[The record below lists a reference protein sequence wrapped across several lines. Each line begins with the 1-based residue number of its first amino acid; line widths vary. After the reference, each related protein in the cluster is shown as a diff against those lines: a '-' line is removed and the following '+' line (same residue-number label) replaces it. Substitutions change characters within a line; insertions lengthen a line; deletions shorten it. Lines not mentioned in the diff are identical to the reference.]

1 MPRTYNIDIDSY
13 IGYPIS
19 KGYVKSKL
27 QPMKGKPCAVRIN
40 SYGGD
45 VQTALDIRQ
54 QFIDHGQVTA
64 YIIGM
69 TASAATILAMG
80 ARKVVM
86 SRYALMLV
94 HPCSAVVS
102 AWGYYNKEELAKA
115 IEQLRKTQAD
125 LKTLDRVVAS
135 IYAAKV
141 GAHNAGSMAALMQEA
156 RWIGAEEALHLG
168 LIDEIDPDEQQPDP
182 AKVPMTDAQ
191 REHIVACGLPVPTF
205 GMEAESTEAE
215 STEGESTEAESTEA
229 ESTGTT
235 ATNAGNPPHTT
246 TEQQMRKSI
255 GEAVRD
261 FFETIFARAA
271 KPSCAAKPAEAK
283 PQGAAAATT
292 ADKPHNTNTPI
303 MNTQTL
309 TPATLCAKLG
319 VAQFSATDGKV
330 TFTTEQIDAL
340 EKVIKALDDAK
351 ADAEAQLNATD
362 GDTTD
367 SAKPADEADEGTALP
382 GAEACDFYR
391 KFGSLI

>member
-1 MPRTYNIDIDSY
+1 MPRTYQIDIDSY

-19 KGYVKSKL
+19 KGYIKSKL
-27 QPMKGKPCAVRIN
+27 QPLKGKPCTVRIN

-94 HPCSAVVS
+94 HPCSAGVLK
-102 AWGYYNKEELAKA
+102 WGYYNKEELAKA
-115 IEQLRKTQAD
+115 IEDLRKTQAD

-141 GAHNAGSMAALMQEA
+141 GDSNVGKMEALMHEA
-156 RWIGAEEALHLG
+156 RWIGAEEALRLG
-168 LIDEIDPDEQQPDP
+168 LIDEIDPDEEQPDP
-182 AKVPMTDAQ
+182 AKEPMTDAQ

-205 GMEAESTEAE
+205 GMSAESMAAESTEPE
-215 STEGESTEAESTEA
+215 STVANIA
-229 ESTGTT
+229 
-235 ATNAGNPPHTT
+235 NAGHT
-246 TEQQMRKSI
+246 TEQQMRKTI

-283 PQGAAAATT
+283 PHDAAAAT
-292 ADKPHNTNTPI
+292 ADYKPHNTNTPI

-319 VAQFSATDGKV
+319 VAHITATDGKV

-340 EKVIKALDDAK
+340 EKAIKALDDEK
-351 ADAEAQLNATD
+351 NEAEAKLNATD
-362 GDTTD
+362 GDTTG
-367 SAKPADEADEGTALP
+367 SAKPSTEADEGTALP

-391 KFGSLI
+391 KYGSLI

>member
-1 MPRTYNIDIDSY
+1 MPRTYHIDIDSY

-27 QPMKGKPCAVRIN
+27 QPLKGKPCAVRIN

-94 HPCSAVVS
+94 HPCSTAVTN
-102 AWGYYNKEELAKA
+102 WGYYNKEELAKA
-115 IEQLRKTQAD
+115 IEKLRKAQAD

-141 GAHNAGSMAALMQEA
+141 GDSNVGKMEALMHEA
-156 RWIGAEEALHLG
+156 RWIGAEEALRLG
-168 LIDEIDPDEQQPDP
+168 LIDEIDPDEEQPDP
-182 AKVPMTDAQ
+182 AKEPMTDAQ

-205 GMEAESTEAE
+205 NTNTASTNTNTA
-215 STEGESTEAESTEA
+215 SIT
-229 ESTGTT
+229 TT
-235 ATNAGNPPHTT
+235 ATA
-246 TEQQMRKSI
+246 TEQQMRKTI

-271 KPSCAAKPAEAK
+271 KPSCAAKSAEAK
-283 PQGAAAATT
+283 PQGAAAAT
-292 ADKPHNTNTPI
+292 ADDKPHNTNTPI

-309 TPATLCAKLG
+309 TPATLFAKLG
-319 VAQFSATDGKV
+319 VAHITATDGKV

-340 EKVIKALDDAK
+340 EKAIKALEDEK
-351 ADAEAQLNATD
+351 NEAEAKLNAAD
-362 GDTTD
+362 GDTTG
-367 SAKPADEADEGTALP
+367 SAKPSTEADEGTALP

-391 KFGSLI
+391 KYGSLI

>member
-94 HPCSAVVS
+94 HPCSAAVS
-102 AWGYYNKEELAKA
+102 TWGYYNKEELAKA
-115 IEQLRKTQAD
+115 IEGLRKTQAD

-141 GAHNAGSMAALMQEA
+141 GERNAGSMAALMQEA
-156 RWIGAEEALHLG
+156 RWIGAEEALRLG
-168 LIDEIDPDEQQPDP
+168 LIDEIDPDEEQPDP
-182 AKVPMTDAQ
+182 AKEPMTDAQ

-205 GMEAESTEAE
+205 GGAAESTEAE
-215 STEGESTEAESTEA
+215 STEPESTVANIA
-229 ESTGTT
+229 
-235 ATNAGNPPHTT
+235 NAGHT

-271 KPSCAAKPAEAK
+271 KPSCAAEPAEAK

-292 ADKPHNTNTPI
+292 DDKPHNTNTPI

-319 VAQFSATDGKV
+319 VAHITATDGKV

-340 EKVIKALDDAK
+340 EKVIKALDDEK
-351 ADAEAQLNATD
+351 NEAEAKLNATD
-362 GDTTD
+362 GDTTN
-367 SAKPADEADEGTALP
+367 SAKPSTEADEGTALP

-391 KFGSLI
+391 KYGSLI

>member
-1 MPRTYNIDIDSY
+1 MPRTYHIDIDSY

-27 QPMKGKPCAVRIN
+27 QPLKGKPCTVRIN

-94 HPCSAVVS
+94 HPCSTAVTN
-102 AWGYYNKEELAKA
+102 WGYYNKEELAKA
-115 IEQLRKTQAD
+115 IEKLRKAQAD

-141 GAHNAGSMAALMQEA
+141 GDSNVGKMEALMHEA
-156 RWIGAEEALHLG
+156 RWIGAEEALRLG
-168 LIDEIDPDEQQPDP
+168 LIDEIDPDEEQPDP
-182 AKVPMTDAQ
+182 AKEPMTDAQ

-205 GMEAESTEAE
+205 NTNTASTNTNTA
-215 STEGESTEAESTEA
+215 SIT
-229 ESTGTT
+229 TT
-235 ATNAGNPPHTT
+235 ATA
-246 TEQQMRKSI
+246 TEQQMPKTI

-271 KPSCAAKPAEAK
+271 KPSCAAKSAEAK
-283 PQGAAAATT
+283 PQGEAAAT
-292 ADKPHNTNTPI
+292 ADYKPHNTNTPI

-319 VAQFSATDGKV
+319 VAHITATDGKV

-340 EKVIKALDDAK
+340 EKAIKALDDEK
-351 ADAEAQLNATD
+351 NEAEAKLNATD
-362 GDTTD
+362 GDTTG
-367 SAKPADEADEGTALP
+367 SAKPSTEADEGTALP

-391 KFGSLI
+391 KYGSLI

>member
-1 MPRTYNIDIDSY
+1 MPRTYHIDIDSY

-27 QPMKGKPCAVRIN
+27 QPLKGKPCAVRIN

-94 HPCSAVVS
+94 HPCSAGVS
-102 AWGYYNKEELAKA
+102 KLGYYNKEELAEA
-115 IEQLRKTQAD
+115 IEDLRKTQAD

-141 GAHNAGSMAALMQEA
+141 GDSNVGKMEALMHEA
-156 RWIGAEEALHLG
+156 RWIGAEEALRLG
-168 LIDEIDPDEQQPDP
+168 LIDEIDPDEEQPDP
-182 AKVPMTDAQ
+182 AKEPMTDAQ

-205 GMEAESTEAE
+205 NTNTASTNTNTA
-215 STEGESTEAESTEA
+215 SIT
-229 ESTGTT
+229 TT
-235 ATNAGNPPHTT
+235 ATA
-246 TEQQMRKSI
+246 TEQQMPKTI

-271 KPSCAAKPAEAK
+271 KPSCAAKSAEAE
-283 PQGAAAATT
+283 PQGEAAAT
-292 ADKPHNTNTPI
+292 ADDKPHNTNTPI

-319 VAQFSATDGKV
+319 VAHITATDGKV

-340 EKVIKALDDAK
+340 EKAIKALEDEK
-351 ADAEAQLNATD
+351 NEAEAKLNAAD
-362 GDTTD
+362 GDTTG
-367 SAKPADEADEGTALP
+367 SAKPSTEADEGTALP

-391 KFGSLI
+391 KYGSLI

>member
-27 QPMKGKPCAVRIN
+27 QPLKGKPCTVRIN

-94 HPCSAVVS
+94 HPCSATVS

-205 GMEAESTEAE
+205 GMTAESVAAESAEDE
-215 STEGESTEAESTEA
+215 STEGN
-229 ESTGTT
+229 
-235 ATNAGNPPHTT
+235 ATNAGNTPHTT

-283 PQGAAAATT
+283 PQGDAKPQGAAAATT
-292 ADKPHNTNTPI
+292 DDKPHNTNTPI

-319 VAQFSATDGKV
+319 VAHITATDGKV

-340 EKVIKALDDAK
+340 EKAIKALDDEK
-351 ADAEAQLNATD
+351 NEAEAKLNATD
-362 GDTTD
+362 GDTTG
-367 SAKPADEADEGTALP
+367 SAKPTTEPDEGTALP

-391 KFGSLI
+391 KYGSLI

>member
-1 MPRTYNIDIDSY
+1 MPRTYHIDIDSY

-19 KGYVKSKL
+19 KGYIKSKL
-27 QPMKGKPCAVRIN
+27 QPLKGKPCTVRIN

-94 HPCSAVVS
+94 HPCSAGVS
-102 AWGYYNKEELAKA
+102 KWGYYNKEELAKA
-115 IEQLRKTQAD
+115 IEDLRKTQAD

-141 GAHNAGSMAALMQEA
+141 GDSNVGKMEALMHEA
-156 RWIGAEEALHLG
+156 RWIGAEEALRLG
-168 LIDEIDPDEQQPDP
+168 LIDEIDPDEEQPDP
-182 AKVPMTDAQ
+182 AKEPMTDAQ

-205 GMEAESTEAE
+205 GMSAGSTEAGSTEPE
-215 STEGESTEAESTEA
+215 STVASIT
-229 ESTGTT
+229 TT
-235 ATNAGNPPHTT
+235 ATA
-246 TEQQMRKSI
+246 TEQQMRKTI

-271 KPSCAAKPAEAK
+271 KPSCAAKP
-283 PQGAAAATT
+283 QGAAAATT
-292 ADKPHNTNTPI
+292 DDKPHNTNTPI

-319 VAQFSATDGKV
+319 VAHITATDGKV

-340 EKVIKALDDAK
+340 EKAIKALEDEK
-351 ADAEAQLNATD
+351 NEAEAKLNATD
-362 GDTTD
+362 GDTTG
-367 SAKPADEADEGTALP
+367 SAKPSTEADEGTALP

-391 KFGSLI
+391 KYGSLI

>member
-1 MPRTYNIDIDSY
+1 MPRTYHIDIDSY

-27 QPMKGKPCAVRIN
+27 QPLKGKPCTVRIN

-94 HPCSAVVS
+94 HPCSTAVTN
-102 AWGYYNKEELAKA
+102 WGYYNKEELAKA
-115 IEQLRKTQAD
+115 IEKLRKAQAD

-141 GAHNAGSMAALMQEA
+141 GDSNVGKMEALMHEA
-156 RWIGAEEALHLG
+156 RWIGAEEALRLG
-168 LIDEIDPDEQQPDP
+168 LIDEIDPDEEQPDP
-182 AKVPMTDAQ
+182 AKEPMTDAQ

-205 GMEAESTEAE
+205 NTDTASTNTNTA
-215 STEGESTEAESTEA
+215 SIT
-229 ESTGTT
+229 TT
-235 ATNAGNPPHTT
+235 ATA
-246 TEQQMRKSI
+246 TEQQMRKTI

-292 ADKPHNTNTPI
+292 DDKPHNTNTPI

-319 VAQFSATDGKV
+319 VAHITATDGKV

-340 EKVIKALDDAK
+340 EKAIKALDDEK
-351 ADAEAQLNATD
+351 NEAEAKLNATD
-362 GDTTD
+362 GDTTG
-367 SAKPADEADEGTALP
+367 SAKPSTEADEGTALP

-391 KFGSLI
+391 KYGSLI

>member
-27 QPMKGKPCAVRIN
+27 QPLKGKPCAVRIN

-102 AWGYYNKEELAKA
+102 KWGYYNKEELAKA
-115 IEQLRKTQAD
+115 IEDLRKTQAD

-141 GAHNAGSMAALMQEA
+141 GEHNAGSMAALMQEA

-205 GMEAESTEAE
+205 GMEAENTEDE
-215 STEGESTEAESTEA
+215 SAEAESTEA
-229 ESTGTT
+229 DSTEPEST
-235 ATNAGNPPHTT
+235 NN
-246 TEQQMRKSI
+246 MRKSI

-271 KPSCAAKPAEAK
+271 KPSCADK
-283 PQGAAAATT
+283 PQGEDKATT
-292 ADKPHNTNTPI
+292 DSKQQHSSTPI

-319 VAQFSATDGKV
+319 VAQLTATDGKV

-351 ADAEAQLNATD
+351 ADAEAQLDATD
-362 GDTTD
+362 GDTTG
-367 SAKPADEADEGTALP
+367 SAKPSTEADEGTALP

-391 KFGSLI
+391 KYGSLI

>member
-1 MPRTYNIDIDSY
+1 MPRTYHIDIDSY

-19 KGYVKSKL
+19 KGYVKNKL
-27 QPMKGKPCAVRIN
+27 QPMKGKPCTVRIN

-94 HPCSAVVS
+94 HPCSAAVS
-102 AWGYYNKEELAKA
+102 TWGYYNKEELAKA
-115 IEQLRKTQAD
+115 IEGLRKAQTD

-141 GAHNAGSMAALMQEA
+141 GDSNVGKMEALMHEA
-156 RWIGAEEALHLG
+156 RWIGAEEALRLG
-168 LIDEIDPDEQQPDP
+168 LIDEIDPDEEQPDP
-182 AKVPMTDAQ
+182 AKEPMTDAQ

-205 GMEAESTEAE
+205 GMAAGSMAAESTEAG
-215 STEGESTEAESTEA
+215 STEGTAAATI
-229 ESTGTT
+229 TTT
-235 ATNAGNPPHTT
+235 ATA

-261 FFETIFARAA
+261 FFETLFARAA
-271 KPSCAAKPAEAK
+271 KPSCAAKP
-283 PQGAAAATT
+283 QGADAATT
-292 ADKPHNTNTPI
+292 DDKQHNTNNTI
-303 MNTQTL
+303 MNTQTI

-319 VAQFSATDGKV
+319 VAHITATDGKV
-330 TFTTEQIDAL
+330 TFTTAQVDAL
-340 EKVIKALDDAK
+340 EKAFEAMNKETEKAK
-351 ADAEAQLNATD
+351 AALAATD
-362 GDTTD
+362 GDTTG
-367 SAKPADEADEGTALP
+367 SAKPTTDTDEGTALP

-391 KFGSLI
+391 KYGSLI

>member
-19 KGYVKSKL
+19 KGYIKSKL

-94 HPCSAVVS
+94 HPCSAAVS
-102 AWGYYNKEELAKA
+102 TWGYYNKEELAKA
-115 IEQLRKTQAD
+115 IEGLRKAQTD

-141 GAHNAGSMAALMQEA
+141 GDSNVGKMEALMHEA
-156 RWIGAEEALHLG
+156 RWIGAEEALRLG

-182 AKVPMTDAQ
+182 AKEPMTDAQ

-205 GMEAESTEAE
+205 GMTAESTEAE
-215 STEGESTEAESTEA
+215 STEPESTVANIA
-229 ESTGTT
+229 
-235 ATNAGNPPHTT
+235 NAGHT
-246 TEQQMRKSI
+246 TEQQMRKTI

-283 PQGAAAATT
+283 PQGTAAATT
-292 ADKPHNTNTPI
+292 DDKPHNTNTPI

-319 VAQFSATDGKV
+319 VAHITATDGKV

-340 EKVIKALDDAK
+340 EKVIKALDDEK
-351 ADAEAQLNATD
+351 NEAEAKLNATD
-362 GDTTD
+362 GDTTG
-367 SAKPADEADEGTALP
+367 SAKPSTEADEGTALP

-391 KFGSLI
+391 KYGSLI

>member
-1 MPRTYNIDIDSY
+1 MPRTYHIDIDSY

-94 HPCSAVVS
+94 HPCSTAVS
-102 AWGYYNKEELAKA
+102 TWGYYNKEELAKA
-115 IEQLRKTQAD
+115 IEGLRKAQTD

-141 GAHNAGSMAALMQEA
+141 GDSNVGKMEALMHEA
-156 RWIGAEEALHLG
+156 RWIGAEEALRLG

-182 AKVPMTDAQ
+182 AKEPMTDAQ

-205 GMEAESTEAE
+205 GMTAESTEAE
-215 STEGESTEAESTEA
+215 STEPESTVANIA
-229 ESTGTT
+229 
-235 ATNAGNPPHTT
+235 NAGHT
-246 TEQQMRKSI
+246 TEQQMRKTI
-255 GEAVRD
+255 GKAVRD
-261 FFETIFARAA
+261 FFETIFACAA

-292 ADKPHNTNTPI
+292 DDKPHNTNTPI

-319 VAQFSATDGKV
+319 VAHITATDGKV

-340 EKVIKALDDAK
+340 EKVIKALDDEK
-351 ADAEAQLNATD
+351 NDAEAKLNATD
-362 GDTTD
+362 GDTTN
-367 SAKPADEADEGTALP
+367 SAKPSTEADEGTALP

-391 KFGSLI
+391 KYGSLI